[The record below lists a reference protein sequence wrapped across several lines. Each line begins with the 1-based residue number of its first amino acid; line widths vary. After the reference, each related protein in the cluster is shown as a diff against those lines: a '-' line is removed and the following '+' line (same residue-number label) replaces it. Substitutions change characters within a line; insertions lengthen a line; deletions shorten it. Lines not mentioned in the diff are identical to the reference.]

1 MRGRTIGWTYGLPA
15 IASLTALHAHVRF
28 DRMEICR
35 LCGKRLDMDVIV
47 LGGGLMG
54 TAATFFLRRR
64 GLKVTLIER
73 NRVGTGATVASF
85 GNIRRTGRHLT
96 QLPLAHRSR
105 ALWGDAERL
114 LGRDVEFRATGHLR
128 LIFEEDALADMRAYA
143 DAARPWGLELEE
155 LGANEIRARFP
166 GLGPGAIAASFSPQ
180 DGSGNPRLIA
190 PAFTEAAR
198 RLGAEIVEE
207 CEVGSIEKTES
218 GFRVSTSK
226 GVFEAAKLLNT
237 AGAWGM
243 RIAAQFGEPVPL
255 TPRGPQ
261 MGVTEPL
268 PHRILPVVG
277 IWTRR
282 HGTDAY
288 FRQVERGN
296 IVFGGAAERVDV
308 PLDPGHAKADPAR
321 LPAQLRALRQLLPA
335 LEKVSVIR
343 TWSGCEGYLADML
356 PVMGPSG
363 TTPGLFHAFGFS
375 GHGFQIGPGV
385 GDTMAELI
393 ATSTTD
399 IPLHDFRIE
408 RFANAESGRSP
419 AAA

>member
-1 MRGRTIGWTYGLPA
+1 
-15 IASLTALHAHVRF
+15 
-28 DRMEICR
+28 
-35 LCGKRLDMDVIV
+35 MDVIV

-54 TAATFFLRRR
+54 TAAAFFLRRR

-73 NRVGTGATVASF
+73 NRVGAGATVASF

-105 ALWGDAERL
+105 TLWGEAESL
-114 LGRDVEFRATGHLR
+114 LDRDVEFRATGHLR

-143 DAARPWGLELEE
+143 DAARPWGLELGE

-166 GLGPGAIAASFSPQ
+166 GLGPGAIAASYSPH

-190 PAFTEAAR
+190 PAFADAAR
-198 RLGAEIVEE
+198 RLGAEIVEA
-207 CEVGSIEKTES
+207 CEVGSIKKTEA

-321 LPAQLRALRQLLPA
+321 LPAQLRALKQLLPA

-375 GHGFQIGPGV
+375 GHGFQLGPGV

-393 ATSTTD
+393 ATGTTD

-408 RFANAESGRSP
+408 RFADAESGRGP
-419 AAA
+419 AAD

>member
-1 MRGRTIGWTYGLPA
+1 
-15 IASLTALHAHVRF
+15 
-28 DRMEICR
+28 
-35 LCGKRLDMDVIV
+35 MDVIV

-54 TAATFFLRRR
+54 TASAYFLARR
-64 GLKVTLIER
+64 GLRVTLLER
-73 NRVGTGATVASF
+73 SRVGTGATVASF

-105 ALWGDAERL
+105 ALWGEAARM

-143 DAARPWGLELEE
+143 EAARPWGLELEE

-190 PAFTEAAR
+190 PAFADAAR
-198 RLGAEIVEE
+198 RLGASIVED
-207 CEVGSIEKTES
+207 CEVTSLETTAA
-218 GFRVSTSK
+218 GFRVTTAK
-226 GVFEAAKLLNT
+226 GVFEADRLLNT
-237 AGAWGM
+237 AGAWGAA
-243 RIAAQFGEPVPL
+243 IAARFGEPVPL

-268 PHRILPVVG
+268 PHRVLPVVG
-277 IWTRR
+277 IWSRQ
-282 HGTDAY
+282 HGADGY

-296 IVFGGAAERVDV
+296 IVFGGAAERVAVD
-308 PLDPGHAKADPAR
+308 LEPGHAKADPAR
-321 LPAQLRALRQLLPA
+321 LPAQLRALVRLLPA
-335 LEKVSVIR
+335 LANVAVIR

-356 PVMGPSG
+356 PVMGPSA

-375 GHGFQIGPGV
+375 GHGFQLGPGV

-393 ATSTTD
+393 ATGTTE

-408 RFANAESGRSP
+408 RFAAASGT
-419 AAA
+419 AAQS

>member
-1 MRGRTIGWTYGLPA
+1 
-15 IASLTALHAHVRF
+15 V
-28 DRMEICR
+28 
-35 LCGKRLDMDVIV
+35 
-47 LGGGLMG
+47 GGGLRG
-54 TAATFFLRRR
+54 AAAAFCRGRR
-64 GLKVTLIER
+64 GLKVGLVER
-73 NRVGTGATVASF
+73 KRVGTGATVASF
-85 GNIRRTGRHLT
+85 GNIRRTGRPLT

-143 DAARPWGLELEE
+143 DTARPWGLELEE

-393 ATSTTD
+393 ATGTTD

>member
-1 MRGRTIGWTYGLPA
+1 
-15 IASLTALHAHVRF
+15 
-28 DRMEICR
+28 MEICR

-143 DAARPWGLELEE
+143 DTARPWGLELEE

-393 ATSTTD
+393 ATGTTD

>member
-1 MRGRTIGWTYGLPA
+1 
-15 IASLTALHAHVRF
+15 
-28 DRMEICR
+28 
-35 LCGKRLDMDVIV
+35 MDVIV

-54 TAATFFLRRR
+54 TAAAFFLRRR

-73 NRVGTGATVASF
+73 NRVGAGATVASF

-105 ALWGDAERL
+105 TLWGEAESL

-166 GLGPGAIAASFSPQ
+166 GLGPGAIAASYSPH

-190 PAFTEAAR
+190 PAFADAAR
-198 RLGAEIVEE
+198 RLGAEIVEA
-207 CEVGSIEKTES
+207 CEVGSIKKTEA

-321 LPAQLRALRQLLPA
+321 LPAQLRALKQLLPA

-375 GHGFQIGPGV
+375 GHGFQLGPGV

-393 ATSTTD
+393 ATGTTD

-408 RFANAESGRSP
+408 RFADAESGRGP

>member
-1 MRGRTIGWTYGLPA
+1 
-15 IASLTALHAHVRF
+15 
-28 DRMEICR
+28 
-35 LCGKRLDMDVIV
+35 MDVIV

-54 TAATFFLRRR
+54 IAAAFFLRRR

-73 NRVGTGATVASF
+73 NRVGAGATVASF

-105 ALWGDAERL
+105 TLWGEAESL
-114 LGRDVEFRATGHLR
+114 LDRDVEFRATGHLR

-166 GLGPGAIAASFSPQ
+166 GLGPGAIAASYSPH

-190 PAFTEAAR
+190 PAFADAAR
-198 RLGAEIVEE
+198 RLGAEIVEA
-207 CEVGSIEKTES
+207 CEVGSIKKTEA

-321 LPAQLRALRQLLPA
+321 LPAQLRALKQLLPA

-375 GHGFQIGPGV
+375 GHGFQLGPGV

-393 ATSTTD
+393 ATGTTD

-408 RFANAESGRSP
+408 RFADAESGRGP